1 MKSQTSAFQSKSPA
15 MPPPR
20 HSNNNTGKTPDNP
33 PPASANIIHS
43 SFHPN
48 GLSIEDVLLSLAD
61 AFRTRAPPKWQE
73 QAVEILF
80 RDFEAEDPDLQLKIA
95 EKALTDE
102 NKAMVFVKMTP
113 ALRKHWVGRL
123 REVHQRNLP
132 GGLGRVGEEAS

>member
-1 MKSQTSAFQSKSPA
+1 
-15 MPPPR
+15 MPPSR
-20 HSNNNTGKTPDNP
+20 NNNNSSSSNGNNNSSNNTAASRNSIHPSFNNTN
-33 PPASANIIHS
+33 
-43 SFHPN
+43 
-48 GLSIEDVLLSLAD
+48 LSIEDGLLSLAD
-61 AFRTRAPPKWQE
+61 AFRARAPPKWQE

-80 RDFEAEDPDLQLKIA
+80 RDFESEDADLQLKIA

-123 REVHQRNLP
+123 REVHQRNLG

>member
-1 MKSQTSAFQSKSPA
+1 M
-15 MPPPR
+15 
-20 HSNNNTGKTPDNP
+20 
-33 PPASANIIHS
+33 
-43 SFHPN
+43 
-48 GLSIEDVLLSLAD
+48 EDGLLSLAD
-61 AFRTRAPPKWQE
+61 ALRSRSPPKWQE

-80 RDFEAEDPDLQLKIA
+80 RDFEAEDADLQLKIA

-123 REVHQRNLP
+123 REVHQRNLG